1 MTPLVFALLAIAGGA
16 GAAARF
22 FVDGL
27 LRTHLRTKFVWA
39 TTIVN
44 VSGSLVLGVLTGI
57 ALANFAPHEIG
68 IVLGTGF
75 LGGYTTFSTASYETL
90 QLIRQRRLGASLMSG
105 FGMLVIAVIAALLGL
120 WMGAGF

>member
-1 MTPLVFALLAIAGGA
+1 MIIILMGLCGGL
-16 GAAARF
+16 GAVTRF

-27 LRTHLRTKFVWA
+27 PRTHLRTKFVWA

-75 LGGYTTFSTASYETL
+75 LGGYTTFSTASYETV

-120 WMGAGF
+120 WMGAGY